1 MLDMLGIGVCG
12 SLALL
17 TICLTVYGI
26 WIALDEV
33 EKDRENSAKR
43 EDGKAIDFDG
53 LTRNEL
59 MTTTDRLLKKDK
71 RRACGKRWVYDN

>member
-1 MLDMLGIGVCG
+1 MLGIGVCG

-71 RRACGKRWVYDN
+71 KRMGRRRYAYNN

>member
-1 MLDMLGIGVCG
+1 MPVMLGIGVCG

-26 WIALDEV
+26 WIALDET

-43 EDGKAIDFDG
+43 DAEKAIDFDG
-53 LTRNEL
+53 PTRYEL
-59 MTTTDRLLKKDK
+59 MATTGRLLKKDK
-71 RRACGKRWVYDN
+71 KRMNKRV